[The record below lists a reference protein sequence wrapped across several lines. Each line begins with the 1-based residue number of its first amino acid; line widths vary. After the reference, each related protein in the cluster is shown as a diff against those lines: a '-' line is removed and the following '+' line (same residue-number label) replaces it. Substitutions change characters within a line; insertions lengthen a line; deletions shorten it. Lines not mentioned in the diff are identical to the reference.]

1 MTYIEILIDTSGSMG
16 AMKGTEYEN
25 KYLLPDGT
33 TRMVFIKKMLHE
45 QLLPTID
52 YADKIVVRTFKSS
65 TDKAQTPII
74 EKIYED
80 KYDISVISQKVSSLP
95 DDPLGGTPIT
105 AAITDAVNSLN
116 QHPNADRKIILITDG
131 EENGGGN
138 YKETIDIA
146 FATHGIFCKIFIVGI
161 CQEKEAEEKANYL
174 SNKTKG
180 VYRNLK
186 PQAISD
192 TNYSSVEL
200 APLKKAILQDSIKNI
215 QAAVSTVITPP
226 QVQQPILQTQPKV
239 QPQPIVQPQPKIQ
252 AEPIIQTL
260 KDKIV
265 TVKEESKRANSTIQ
279 LEQLENKIKE
289 QVANSEKL
297 LSEISSLKEL
307 IRLDVLLDSGIDATT
322 LTIDNDYSESI
333 RKRSETFLYK
343 HLCEKHGG
351 SNVKW
356 LNETTESFSPHDFEL
371 FDEQGK
377 TIKVIECKGT
387 SKDKPTFYLT
397 ANEWTHFL
405 TNKEI
410 YQVYR
415 VFNVEGEMNAVCI
428 DNLLASILDGQV
440 VPYLLKVEIL
450 KEGRVFLTLTT

>member
-16 AMKGTEYEN
+16 AMKGTTHEN
-25 KYLLPDGT
+25 LYLLPDGT
-33 TRMVFIKKMLHE
+33 TRMVFIKKMLRE

-65 TDKAQTPII
+65 TGEVQTPII
-74 EKIYED
+74 EKIYD
-80 KYDISVISQKVSSLP
+80 GKYDISIISQIVTSLP

-116 QHPNADRKIILITDG
+116 QFPNADRKIILITDG

-138 YKETIDIA
+138 YKETIDKA

-161 CQEKEAEEKANYL
+161 CQDKEAEEKATYL

-186 PQAISD
+186 PQSISE

-215 QAAVSTVITPP
+215 QSAVTTIIAPP
-226 QVQQPILQTQPKV
+226 QVQQPEVQTPQKV
-239 QPQPIVQPQPKIQ
+239 QPQPIVQPH
-252 AEPIIQTL
+252 PIIQTI
-260 KDKIV
+260 KDKIT

-279 LEQLENKIKE
+279 LEQLENIIKE
-289 QVANSEKL
+289 QVASSQKL

-343 HLCEKHGG
+343 HLCEKHRV

-371 FDEQGK
+371 LDEHGK
-377 TIKVIECKGT
+377 TIQVIECKGT

-415 VFNVEGEMNAVCI
+415 VFNVDGEMNAVCI
-428 DNLLASILDGQV
+428 DNLLASILNGQV

-450 KEGRVFLTLTT
+450 KEGRVILTLKT